1 MDARVEGQVGAGKM
15 LLAYY
20 IVERVIASDSAKAL
34 KISIR
39 GVDSGFVSLGDSSD
53 LGVYDQ
59 IAAGGASGC
68 QYVNHVRNMVL
79 TFPKQA
85 DDLSIKPRLDQFG

>member
-1 MDARVEGQVGAGKM
+1 M

-20 IVERVIASDSAKAL
+20 IVERVIAIDSAKAL
-34 KISIR
+34 EISIR
-39 GVDSGFVSLGDSSD
+39 GVDSGLVSLGDSSD
-53 LGVYDQ
+53 LGVNNE

-68 QYVNHVRNMVL
+68 QYVYHVRHVIL

-85 DDLSIKPRLDQFG
+85 DDLSIKPRLNQFD